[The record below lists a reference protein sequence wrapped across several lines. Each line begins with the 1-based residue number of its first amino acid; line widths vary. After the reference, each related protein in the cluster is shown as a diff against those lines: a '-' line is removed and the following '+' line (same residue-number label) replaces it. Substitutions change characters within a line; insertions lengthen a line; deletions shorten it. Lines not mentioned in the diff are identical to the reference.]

1 MVDGDE
7 GKTMGS
13 RKTVDG
19 VEKVYTAASTW
30 VERALKADDSLF
42 NPGTPVWSKALLGE
56 LRERFLDRPDVG
68 SGGFYDKLRQQM
80 EGSPPEVYQLMAE
93 ALYAQ
98 FLIIW
103 REGMRG
109 ATKRAQVE
117 QVLGWGAP
125 VRTIPEHLV
134 DGLTPGIAYSM
145 AFALYRPYQ
154 VAFIIEFVE
163 QWKELPA
170 DERERLLQDPWGFK
184 ELLGNVSF
192 RGQLLRDHPNA
203 PSVQREALLHLVH
216 PDHFEG
222 TVAVRQKEDIA
233 GATAF
238 AHFLTEDT
246 SDVDWKLE
254 QIRRGLEVELG
265 SDFDF
270 YDRDVGGIDIRAKWD
285 PEVDPWDEFV
295 SQAQRHV
302 DSGTLGADELDYKR
316 EMAQDLSAARDAVL
330 AGESNW
336 HDLLKRALRSRP
348 GHPIAWQLMDDFNR
362 WYTEHPG
369 DALRALQSLWEGSHV
384 SVEDPI
390 RAFTAVLPDSALRGA
405 VGSSTNVISVLLM
418 ALDVE
423 SYPPFRTQA
432 FDRAYERTRYGKPYP
447 NSDEATVYEHAL
459 GFLDRFIDEARE
471 RGLDLEHRLDA
482 QSVVWQIAA
491 DGVVV
496 EPSSRPPPSSSP
508 PPLESLAD
516 ELHLPVDFL
525 HDIEQLLVDK
535 KQVIFQGPPGT
546 GKTYVARKLAWH
558 LAGSPERV
566 TLVQLHPSYAYED
579 FVQGYRP
586 TATGGQSGFARV
598 DGPLL
603 RAAKLAHAQPN
614 EKHFLVIDEINRG
627 NVAKVFGEL
636 YFLLE
641 YRDERI
647 RLQYQ
652 EENDEPF
659 SLPDNLYVIGTM
671 NTADRS
677 IALVDLALRR
687 RFYFVDF
694 HPDEEPVKSVL
705 RGWLQKK
712 VPEMEWVADVVES
725 ANERMKDDRHAAIGP
740 SYFMKDNL
748 CIDVVRRV
756 WKHSV
761 LPYIEERFFGDGDR
775 LDEFDLDKLLPSKVF
790 GHTQDHDSIVGDS
803 DDDAVRDDGAGVQ

>member
-1 MVDGDE
+1 
-7 GKTMGS
+7 MGS

-42 NPGTPVWSKALLGE
+42 NQGTPVWSKALLGE

-68 SGGFYDKLRQQM
+68 SGGFYDKLRQQL

-98 FLIIW
+98 FLIIG

-109 ATKRAQVE
+109 ATKQAQIE

-134 DGLTPGIAYSM
+134 GGLTPGIASSM

-170 DERERLLQDPWGFK
+170 DNRERLLQDPWAFK
-184 ELLGNVSF
+184 EFVENVSF

-203 PSVQREALLHLVH
+203 PSAQREALLHLVH

-222 TVAVRQKEDIA
+222 TVSVQQKESIA

-246 SDVDWKLE
+246 PDVDRKLA
-254 QIRRGLEVELG
+254 QIRRGLEAELG
-265 SDFDF
+265 FDFDL

-295 SQAQRHV
+295 RQAQRYV
-302 DSGTLGADELDYKR
+302 DSGALEADELDYKR
-316 EMAQDLSAARDAVL
+316 EIAQDLSTARDAVL

-348 GHPIAWQLMDDFNR
+348 GHPIAWQLLDDFNR
-362 WYTEHPG
+362 WCTEHPV

-390 RAFTAVLPDSALRGA
+390 RAFTAVLPNSALRGA
-405 VGSSTNVISVLLM
+405 VGSSANVISVLLM

-423 SYPPFRTQA
+423 SYPPFRLRV
-432 FDRAYERTRYGKPYP
+432 FDRAYERIGYGKPAP
-447 NSDEATVYEHAL
+447 NADEATVYEHAL

-471 RGLDLEHRLDA
+471 RGLELQHRLDA

-491 DGVVV
+491 DVV
-496 EPSSRPPPSSSP
+496 EEPPPP
-508 PPLESLAD
+508 PPPPPLLESLAA

-525 HDIEQLLVDK
+525 SDIEQLLLDK

-546 GKTYVARKLAWH
+546 GKTYVARKLASC
-558 LAGSPERV
+558 LAGSPDQV
-566 TLVQLHPSYAYED
+566 ALVQLHPSYAYED

-586 TATGGQSGFARV
+586 IMTGGQSGFARV

-603 RAAKLAHAQPN
+603 RAARLARAQPN

-641 YRDERI
+641 YRDESI

-652 EENDEPF
+652 DEEDEPF
-659 SLPDNLYVIGTM
+659 SLPENLYIIGTM

-705 RGWLQKK
+705 RGWLRKNA
-712 VPEMEWVADVVES
+712 PEMEWVADVVEC
-725 ANERMKDDRHAAIGP
+725 ANERLRDDRHAAIGP
-740 SYFMKDNL
+740 SYFMKDGL
-748 CIDVVRRV
+748 GDEVVRRV
-756 WKHSV
+756 WRHSV
-761 LPYIEERFFGDGDR
+761 LPYIEERFFGDADR
-775 LDEFDLDKLLPSKVF
+775 LDEFDLDKLRPPKAPGSVEDTS
-790 GHTQDHDSIVGDS
+790 GVDGNGG
-803 DDDAVRDDGAGVQ
+803 DDAVRNDGAGVW